1 LINLSKSE
9 IIKMGSELNVD
20 YSDTVS
26 CYSLN
31 NHGEACGKC
40 DSCHF
45 RKQGF
50 IDAGINDPTNYKKK

>member
-1 LINLSKSE
+1 
-9 IIKMGSELNVD
+9 MGSELNVD
-20 YSDTVS
+20 YGDTVS

-31 NHGEACGKC
+31 NLGEACGIC

-50 IDAGINDPTNYKKK
+50 IDAGISDPTNYKKK